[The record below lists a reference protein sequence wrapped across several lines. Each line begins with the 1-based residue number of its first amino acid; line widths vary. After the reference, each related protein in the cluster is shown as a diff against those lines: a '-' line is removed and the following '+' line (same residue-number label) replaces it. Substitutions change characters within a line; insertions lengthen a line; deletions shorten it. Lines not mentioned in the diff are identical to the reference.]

1 MDSSGMAARLGKKIA
16 EIFSSFITIIKGLP
30 ALLKHPQKRWR
41 VILPSLAILAI
52 AGGALY
58 YYETAYLPSQRSAQ
72 PTLQTTVARR
82 GDIILSASGTGT
94 LQAANQIDLGFKSGG
109 KLTRLDVKVGDQ
121 IQEGQLLAELDNT
134 SQQIQY
140 EQAKQNLES
149 LTSVSAIGAAQQS
162 LATATQNLQYA
173 ELQVA
178 YLVSPDVYYWEN
190 EITKDEQVVKDAQ
203 AAAEAAPSNKDAQDK
218 LKKAKDLVGFAE
230 YKLKNVQKN
239 YHDYVLDNFTV
250 NQFNHQTNQM
260 ETFVMAPTAAE
271 ILKARQDVTIAQGTL
286 NDAQNLYAALTGG
299 DVPPDASGSGIQ
311 TLQQAKLDLQT
322 AQDNLQATQ
331 LFAPFSGTVV
341 SVSAQ
346 LGDTLGTTAI
356 ISIADL
362 SKLYLQTYVDESD
375 YDKFKVGN
383 SANIVFDALP
393 DQTLTGKVVQ
403 VSPALDTSSGS
414 SVVSGLV
421 ELDPTT
427 ADLLIGMGASV
438 EVIAAQTQNAVLIP
452 LAALHAYSPGKY
464 AVFVMRNGKLTV
476 QFVEVGLQDLVNA
489 EIKSGL
495 QPGDI
500 VSTGLLGTKQ
510 Q

>member
-1 MDSSGMAARLGKKIA
+1 MAALLGKKIA

-30 ALLKHPQKRWR
+30 ALLKHPQKWWR
-41 VILPSLAILAI
+41 VILPGLAVLVIASGAI
-52 AGGALY
+52 Y
-58 YYETAYLPSQRSAQ
+58 YYETIYLPSQKSAQ

-109 KLTRLDVKVGDQ
+109 KLTKLDVKVGDQ
-121 IQEGQLLAELDNT
+121 VNAGQLLAELDNT
-134 SQQIQY
+134 SQQIQFD
-140 EQAKQNLES
+140 QAKQNLAGQ
-149 LTSVSAIGAAQQS
+149 TSASAIATAQQS
-162 LATATQNLQYA
+162 IAQATLDLQTA
-173 ELQVA
+173 QEHLA
-178 YLVSPDVYYWEN
+178 YLISPPVYYWEN
-190 EITKDEQVVKDAQ
+190 EVAKDEQAVKDAQ
-203 AAAEAAPSNKDAQDK
+203 AAADASPSSKDAQDK
-218 LKKAKDLVGFAE
+218 LKKARDLVGFAE
-230 YKLKNVQKN
+230 DKLKDAQKN

-250 NQFNHQTNQM
+250 NQFDHVSNQR
-260 ETFVMAPTAAE
+260 ETSVLAPTAAE

-286 NDAQNLYAALTGG
+286 KDAQNLYAALTGG

-331 LFAPFSGTVV
+331 LFAPFSGTVI

-346 LGDTLGTTAI
+346 LGDTVATTAI
-356 ISIADL
+356 ISIADFT
-362 SKLYLQTYVDESD
+362 KLYLQTYVDESD

-383 SANIVFDALP
+383 AANIVFDALP
-393 DQTLTGKVVQ
+393 DQTFSGKVVQ

-421 ELDPTT
+421 ELDPTS

-438 EVIAAQTQNAVLIP
+438 DVIAAQTQNAVLIP

-464 AVFVMRNGKLTV
+464 AVFVVRNGKLTV

-500 VSTGLLGTKQ
+500 VSTGLLGTKSQ
-510 Q
+510 